1 VVFLMIDSC
10 AWLDSIRILDLM
22 NGPKKLKKLLKENE
36 CKIVLPSIVVDEF
49 RRNVTAE
56 MSNANKQANKL
67 LSEANRIACF
77 FQKGID
83 VSQLVDNIGKCIDE
97 VHEEIESLFSISELL
112 SFENRAL
119 LDSLQHS
126 IARKKPFHGK
136 QLDSLADA
144 MILFSLLNYAKTN
157 ELKDEIIIVSS
168 NYKDF
173 AESANKNEELHN
185 DIRTLFDGFSV
196 SLRSNIESAIH
207 KFSPRTTSS
216 DALKKLRVSVPILGY
231 VEDDS
236 LLKLSWDMYT
246 CPVCGS
252 DLSNHYLRFVS
263 GLDGYSGWLTRCTSC
278 QTEILFVDSYYC

>member
-1 VVFLMIDSC
+1 MSF
-10 AWLDSIRILDLM
+10 
-22 NGPKKLKKLLKENE
+22 
-36 CKIVLPSIVVDEF
+36 
-49 RRNVTAE
+49 AE
-56 MSNANKQANKL
+56 MLLLEISNANKQANKL
-67 LSEANRIACF
+67 LSEANRIASFCH
-77 FQKGID
+77 KGID
-83 VSQLVDNIGKCIDE
+83 VPQLIDNIGKSVDE
-97 VHEEIESLFSISELL
+97 VLEEIESVFSISEVL
-112 SFENRAL
+112 SIENQAL

-173 AESANKNEELHN
+173 AESANKKEELHS
-185 DIRTLFDGFSV
+185 DIRNLFDGFSV
-196 SLRSNIESAIH
+196 SLRANIESAIH

-216 DALKKLRVSVPILGY
+216 DVLKKLRVSVPILGY

-263 GLDGYSGWLTRCTSC
+263 GLHGYSGWLTRCTSC